1 MLGNVKRG
9 NVCRTQ
15 KMFPCSRDVS
25 MTANLNNLLGELV
38 LMCTDTDV
46 FSVRILI
53 LLYCGIIVGV
63 VIKP

>member
-1 MLGNVKRG
+1 
-9 NVCRTQ
+9 
-15 KMFPCSRDVS
+15 

-63 VIKP
+63 VIKPLSRINFMNYLYRDM